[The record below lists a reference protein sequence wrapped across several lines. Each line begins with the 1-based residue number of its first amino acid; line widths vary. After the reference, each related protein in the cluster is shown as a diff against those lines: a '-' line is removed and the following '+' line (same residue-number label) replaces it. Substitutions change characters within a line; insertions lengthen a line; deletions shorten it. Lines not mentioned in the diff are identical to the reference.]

1 MLDRCLSTSDEQR
14 SYAFGVSEMNNATI
28 VSKLDTAV
36 EGAQAIFGW
45 HHDLVLGKYRGNV
58 GIGLMA
64 DSFETV
70 GARCFVTS
78 GEWLVVQDAPPAF
91 LDGRQYAG
99 IRPTAT
105 VVRCLPFGPYVGG
118 INATTD
124 AVGWRNVNI
133 DRELAPR
140 QFVAA
145 TAVDVAMS
153 TAAIARKTWDD
164 LRPVFVSDLKE
175 AGIEFAPG
183 QILINPYEGKVIPYQ
198 GKDRG
203 EPVPMCRVPADLL
216 EAFLDAAIREGNS
229 VSRTLL
235 SEVCV
240 AASLGLLPKQ
250 RPPLPHWGVV
260 NNRATVTWQEIFNHI
275 GGEPADVIFD
285 WLYSQGVQ
293 LEGGDMLFPTRLA
306 GRGLLELS
314 SSNGHCYEVT
324 SLMQDNYLEEAET
337 FILTPPVITEGWDT
351 PFLRYPGGLVI
362 DLAFERNI
370 LAS

>member
-1 MLDRCLSTSDEQR
+1 MT
-14 SYAFGVSEMNNATI
+14 MNNATV
-28 VSKLDTAV
+28 VSKLDAAV

-64 DSFETV
+64 DSIEMV
-70 GARCFVTS
+70 NSRCFVTS

-99 IRPTAT
+99 TRPTAAII
-105 VVRCLPFGPYVGG
+105 RCLPFGPYVGG
-118 INATTD
+118 MGATTD
-124 AVGWRNVNI
+124 AVGWRGVNL

-145 TAVDVAMS
+145 VAVDVAMS
-153 TAAIARKTWDD
+153 TAAAVRATWDD
-164 LRPVFVSDLKE
+164 LRPTFVADLKE
-175 AGIEFAPG
+175 AGIDFNSG
-183 QILINPYEGKVIPYQ
+183 QIVINPYEGKVIPYQ
-198 GKDRG
+198 RKDQG

-216 EAFLDAAIREGNS
+216 EAFLNAAVWEGTHFPR
-229 VSRTLL
+229 VLI
-235 SEVCV
+235 SEVAV
-240 AASLGLLPKQ
+240 AASLGLLPGQ
-250 RPPLPHWGVV
+250 RRPLSHWDVV
-260 NNRATVTWQEIFNHI
+260 NNRATAGWQEIINHI
-275 GGEPADVIFD
+275 GGDTVDVLCD
-285 WLYSQGVQ
+285 WLRAQGVQ

-306 GRGLLELS
+306 GCGLLGLPS
-314 SSNGHCYEVT
+314 SDGHCYEVT
-324 SLMQDNYLEEAET
+324 SLVQDNYLEEAET
-337 FILTPPVITEGWDT
+337 FVLTPPVITEGWDT

>member
-1 MLDRCLSTSDEQR
+1 
-14 SYAFGVSEMNNATI
+14 MNNATT
-28 VSKLDTAV
+28 VSKLDGAI

-64 DSFETV
+64 DSIEMV
-70 GARCFVTS
+70 NSRCFVTS

-99 IRPTAT
+99 TRPTAAII
-105 VVRCLPFGPYVGG
+105 RCLPFGPYVGG
-118 INATTD
+118 MGATTD
-124 AVGWRNVNI
+124 AVGWRGVNL

-145 TAVDVAMS
+145 VAVDAAMS
-153 TAAIARKTWDD
+153 TAATVRATWDD
-164 LRPVFVSDLKE
+164 LRPVFVADLKE

-183 QILINPYEGKVIPYQ
+183 QILINPFEGKVIPYQ
-198 GKDRG
+198 PKGQG
-203 EPVPMCRVPADLL
+203 EPVPMCRVPADLI
-216 EAFLDAAIREGNS
+216 EAFLNAAVWEGNHFPR
-229 VSRTLL
+229 VLI
-235 SEVCV
+235 SEVAV

-275 GGEPADVIFD
+275 GGDTVDVLCD

-306 GRGLLELS
+306 GRGLLELP

-324 SLMQDNYLEEAET
+324 SLVQDNYLEEAET
-337 FILTPPVITEGWDT
+337 FVLTPPVITEGWDT

>member
-1 MLDRCLSTSDEQR
+1 
-14 SYAFGVSEMNNATI
+14 MNNVATA
-28 VSKLDTAV
+28 VSKLDSAT
-36 EGAQAIFGW
+36 EGAKAIFGW
-45 HHDLVLGKYRGNV
+45 HHDLVAGKYRGNV

-64 DSFETV
+64 DSFEMSDS
-70 GARCFVTS
+70 RCFVTS

-118 INATTD
+118 MGATTD
-124 AVGWRNVNI
+124 AVGWRNVNL
-133 DRELAPR
+133 DHELAPR

-145 TAVDVAMS
+145 VAVDTAMS
-153 TAAIARKTWDD
+153 TAATVRATWDD

-183 QILINPYEGKVIPYQ
+183 QILINPFEGKVIPYQ
-198 GKDRG
+198 SKGQG
-203 EPVPMCRVPADLL
+203 EPVPMCRVPADLI
-216 EAFLDAAIREGNS
+216 EAFLNAAVWEGNHFPR
-229 VSRTLL
+229 VLI
-235 SEVCV
+235 SEVAV

-260 NNRATVTWQEIFNHI
+260 NNRATAEWQEIINHI
-275 GGEPADVIFD
+275 GGDTVDVLFD
-285 WLYSQGVQ
+285 WLHAQGVQ
-293 LEGGDMLFPTRLA
+293 LAGGDMLFPTRLA
-306 GRGLLELS
+306 GRGLLELHS
-314 SSNGHCYEVT
+314 TAGHCYEVT
-324 SLMQDNYLEEAET
+324 SLVQDNYLEAAET
-337 FILTPPVITEGWDT
+337 FVLTPPVITEGWDT
-351 PFLRYPGGLVI
+351 PFLRYPGGLVV